1 MLDAIRQ
8 AALKA
13 SGIRKKKK
21 EEESEPTLVKEEGK
35 HFFTTE
41 KKPAPKPK
49 TEDKLDKEKMKKFK
63 FGR

>member
-8 AALKA
+8 AALRA
-13 SGIRKKKK
+13 SGLRKKKK
-21 EEESEPTLVKEEGK
+21 EEESESTIVKEEGK

-41 KKPAPKPK
+41 KKPATKPK
-49 TEDKLDKEKMKKFK
+49 IEDKLDKEKMKKFK